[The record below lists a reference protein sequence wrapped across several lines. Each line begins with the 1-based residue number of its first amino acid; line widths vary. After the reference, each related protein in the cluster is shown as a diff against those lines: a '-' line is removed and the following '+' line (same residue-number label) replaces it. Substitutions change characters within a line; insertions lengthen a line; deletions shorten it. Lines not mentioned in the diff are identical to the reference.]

1 MAIELRNIN
10 PAVFDYNVGIGTASP
25 ASPLHVYGTTNDG
38 SSLTILTQL
47 GTGRGQHIVRSV
59 AAATR
64 ALVNIVQ
71 SHASG
76 GAEAALDIQQSTT
89 ASHALRITSNGSTVT
104 SSITGAGTGYF
115 AGNVGIGT
123 TSPTY
128 PLQVRPPTGS
138 YSNNLFRLDAFN
150 SADHNFHI
158 RSVDAGGS
166 FNYVFET
173 ETSTV
178 LQAALTLKASNGN
191 VGIGTTSP
199 ARTLNV
205 YNNTSYSGLSEQL
218 RLEGGAAA
226 GAGVGFYTGTS
237 GAGRRNWLVG
247 TEVSDLGDF
256 GIINSTAAG
265 GAPSAIRF
273 LITNTG
279 NVGIGTTSPTA
290 PLSIQANGGGAGFNV
305 FGPNG
310 TMLFQAGGV
319 NGAGLI
325 SQSNSSTQGFVIGTD
340 GGGTSAGQYL
350 RFLTSGVTRAVIDNS
365 GNVGIGTTAPFSKLL
380 VVGTSRGTA
389 LNVGPAPSTGNYVDI
404 YGNAA
409 NAGTVHIGTNYW
421 VTDGSLAL
429 GTYTTPDAMTLT
441 TTGYVG
447 IGTPSPTEKLHVS
460 GNLKIEGLLKF
471 QDGTSY
477 PSAAAS
483 ASRAMACPIDG
494 ARGVYDNDVLWL
506 WDGTYRTVNESQY
519 YIGRTESHATN
530 GGSARVLD
538 VLTTTGGG
546 TFNDVSHYERT
557 WNDNYMIG
565 VATAASVGAPT
576 TWVTATLPCDPS
588 VHNVL
593 HVKVISTDRRQIV
606 GAYILNSAGTLQS
619 KLQSHGNAGYDSSSG
634 DISTVGP
641 RNSSAKTTS
650 SHEWVSI
657 IIPKAHLTSHAYANA
672 NSPTGYSVK
681 IALYNGDS
689 RGDSLYISGLGIS
702 RNPTGF
708 VHVNAIDLHWATN
721 GGGGT
726 DWYGGWNHDSI
737 NKINAR
743 TNYSDIRIP
752 IAGTDRDILIGAV
765 DHGDNGRG
773 PGAIFWLNNYNQ
785 PSIPNATF
793 YLSTQIT
800 GTYGKMNIGVKYR
813 GFSGF
818 VVPKALVQAYAQTY
832 LGQQYLSFY
841 IYNLRNDNNVH
852 FRAMYSEQVNR
863 IGNSK
868 SITGAA
874 FNMKNSNYKA
884 ADIVDV
890 STYDGY

>member
-25 ASPLHVYGTTNDG
+25 NTKLAVIGDVAIGTASAIALPSGLPAASQTLSIVSTSVSYGTG
-38 SSLTILTQL
+38 ILARRGGDSATGFNL
-47 GTGRGQHIVRSV
+47 WNYSYGTYLDDHYD
-59 AAATR
+59 
-64 ALVNIVQ
+64 N
-71 SHASG
+71 AS
-76 GAEAALDIQQSTT
+76 AKIYFR
-89 ASHALRITSNGSTVT
+89 LRT
-104 SSITGAGTGYF
+104 AGTPVT
-115 AGNVGIGT
+115 AMT
-123 TSPTY
+123 
-128 PLQVRPPTGS
+128 L
-138 YSNNLFRLDAFN
+138 
-150 SADHNFHI
+150 
-158 RSVDAGGS
+158 
-166 FNYVFET
+166 
-173 ETSTV
+173 
-178 LQAALTLKASNGN
+178 AASGN

-199 ARTLNV
+199 AELLDVRHATATSMTV
-205 YNNTSYSGLSEQL
+205 ARFGSTSYYGKVEIDGSGSLVLRNGTSATGYIHLSNSGLGIGISSALPLTVHGSVGSQVAKIGSGSYSMVFGVDGSGYPWVGTDGGLDFRIRTNNAE
-218 RLEGGAAA
+218 RLTVSSSGYVGIGTASPGAKLHISGTGGVNAII
-226 GAGVGFYTGTS
+226 TGTTQS
-237 GAGRRNWLVG
+237 YLRFSNETG
-247 TEVSDLGDF
+247 S
-256 GIINSTAAG
+256 NSTG
-265 GAPSAIRF
+265 FAIGRSISVDNAHNFFVYDSTNSTTRF
-273 LITNTG
+273 FIDATG
-279 NVGIGTTSPTA
+279 KVGIGTTSPASRLHVYGTDDFTQRVTVDGTGNISSYK
-290 PLSIQANGGGAGFNV
+290 LRYNGSEVFFIQNY
-305 FGPNG
+305 
-310 TMLFQAGGV
+310 Q
-319 NGAGLI
+319 
-325 SQSNSSTQGFVIGTD
+325 NSEINIGTPATAFLSFY
-340 GGGTSAGQYL
+340 TSSAE
-350 RFLTSGVTRAVIDNS
+350 RARI
-365 GNVGIGTTAPFSKLL
+365 TA
-380 VVGTSRGTA
+380 
-389 LNVGPAPSTGNYVDI
+389 
-404 YGNAA
+404 
-409 NAGTVHIGTNYW
+409 
-421 VTDGSLAL
+421 
-429 GTYTTPDAMTLT
+429 
-441 TTGYVG
+441 TGYVG

-506 WDGTYRTVNESQY
+506 WDGTYRTVNEYQY
-519 YIGRTESHATN
+519 YIGRTESHATD

-546 TFNDVSHYERT
+546 TFNDVSYYATT

-565 VATAASVGAPT
+565 VVTAASVGAPT

-593 HVKVISTDRRQIV
+593 HVKVISIDRWQIV
-606 GAYILNSAGTLQS
+606 GAYILNSAGALQS
-619 KLQSHGNAGYDSSSG
+619 KLQSHGNANYNDSNA

-641 RNSSAKTTS
+641 RNSAAKTTCC
-650 SHEWVSI
+650 HEWVSI

-681 IALYNGDS
+681 IALYNGYAS
-689 RGDSLYISGLGIS
+689 GSSLYISGLGIS

-721 GGGGT
+721 GGAT
-726 DWYGGWNHDSI
+726 TNWHGGWNRDSM
-737 NKINAR
+737 NQINAH

-765 DHGDNGRG
+765 DHGAQDLGG

-793 YLSTQIT
+793 YLSNLVT
-800 GTYGKMNIGVKYR
+800 GTYGKMNIGLKYR